1 VDIPKQYDPKEVEAH
16 WREWWHEGG
25 FFQTSPSMDKEPY
38 VIMMPPPNVT
48 GVLHMGHAL
57 QDTIQ
62 DELIRYYRMKGYEAH
77 WQAGKDHA
85 GIATQTV
92 VEKEMKKNGEPSRR
106 DLGREKFIER
116 VWEFVERNRN
126 TISQQ
131 KKSLGIS
138 PDFSKERFTLDDG
151 LSDAVQKA
159 FIKLYEDGL
168 IYRGPYIV
176 NWSPKLQSAISDEEV
191 DMKDELGHLWHIRYP
206 GADGG
211 EGVIVA
217 TTRPETML
225 GDTAVMV
232 HPDDD
237 RYADLIGK
245 KVELPL
251 TGRTLKVIAD
261 DYVDREFGTGAVKVT
276 PAHDPND
283 FEVGKRHDLDM
294 PVILDTE
301 ARVQAPAPEKYVG
314 MDRYAAREAVVA
326 DLEEQDYLVKVEEY
340 THSVGYCHRT
350 KAQIEPYL
358 STQWF
363 LKMEPLAKRAIEVV
377 RNGEIKFVPDRWG
390 KVYFQWMENIRD
402 WCISRQLWW
411 GHRIPAYHCVDCN
424 YVHVGTDHP
433 DICPAC
439 GSNHWRQDEDVLDT
453 WFSSWLWTF
462 STLGWP
468 KQTGDLLYYHPTNV
482 LVSGY
487 DIIFFWIA
495 RMIVASLYF
504 VDEIPF
510 KQVYI
515 TGMIKDKQGRWM
527 SKSLGNGID
536 PLDMVDQYG
545 ADAVRY
551 SLTVLNT
558 VGQDIRLDPSRFEM
572 GRNFANKLWNSFRFL
587 VNRDLTGVAGASA
600 PDSLPAALEIEDRW
614 IEGRMIQV
622 TREMEAKIELYRL
635 DEALIGLYRF
645 IWNDFCDWYIETI
658 KTRIG
663 DDADPTTA
671 GQTLH
676 FAIDVFDKI
685 IHLLHPFMPFITEE
699 IYQTLN
705 GVMGDAWAKDRPDS
719 ISVSSYPDFEGRQ
732 VDRAAVTEFE
742 YVRELVSAI
751 RNVRGELLVPPVAEA
766 SLLMRSDDPKL
777 DIVHREWVTI
787 KRLARLG
794 GNGLDT
800 VDSKP
805 HASATTL
812 VEGREIYIP
821 LEGLIDLDAERD
833 RVTKEIGK
841 LSGLLTG
848 VEKKLSNER
857 FVANAPDDVVA
868 NERAKLDKMSA
879 DVEKLKAHLA
889 DLD

>member
-1 VDIPKQYDPKEVEAH
+1 MTVEIPKQYDPKEVEAH
-16 WREWWHEGG
+16 WREWWHENE
-25 FFQTSPSMDKEPY
+25 FFKTKPDMVKEPY

-62 DELIRYYRMKGYEAH
+62 DELIRYHRMKGYEAH

-92 VEKEMKKNGEPSRR
+92 VEREMKKNQEPTRR
-106 DLGREKFIER
+106 EMGREKFIER
-116 VWEFVERNRN
+116 VWEFVEKNRN

-138 PDFSKERFTLDDG
+138 PDFTKERFTLDDG

-159 FIKLYEDGL
+159 FIKLHNDGL

-191 DMKDELGHLWHIRYP
+191 DFKDEVGHLWHIRYP
-206 GADGG
+206 GVDGS
-211 EGVIVA
+211 EGVVVA

-232 HPDDD
+232 HPDDE
-237 RYADLIGK
+237 RYTDLIGK
-245 KVELPL
+245 EVILPL
-251 TGRTLKVIAD
+251 TGRTLTVIAD

-283 FEVGKRHDLDM
+283 FEVGRRHDLEM
-294 PVILDTE
+294 LTILDTE
-301 ARVQAPAPEKYVG
+301 ANVQAPAPEKYVG
-314 MDRYAAREAVVA
+314 LDRYAARDAVVA
-326 DLEEQDYLVKVEEY
+326 DLEEQGFLIKVEEH

-363 LKMEPLAKRAIEVV
+363 LKMEPLAKRAMEVV
-377 RNGEIKFVPDRWG
+377 RNGEIKFVPDRWN

-411 GHRIPAYHCVDCN
+411 GHRIPAFHCVDCN

-587 VNRDLTGVAGASA
+587 VNRDLGGVNEAKVE
-600 PDSLPAALEIEDRW
+600 PLEIEDRW
-614 IEGRMIQV
+614 IEGRMIQ
-622 TREMEAKIELYRL
+622 TTLDLEKKIEQYRL

-663 DDADPTTA
+663 DDADQATA
-671 GQTLH
+671 RQTLR
-676 FAIDVFDKI
+676 FAINIFDKI

-699 IYQTLN
+699 MYQTLN
-705 GVMGDAWAKDRPDS
+705 SVMGDAWAKDRPGS
-719 ISVSSYPDFEGRQ
+719 ISVSSYPEFKGST
-732 VDRAAVTEFE
+732 VDETAVAEFE
-742 YVRELVSAI
+742 YVRELISAI
-751 RNVRGELLVPPVAEA
+751 RNVRGELLVSPATEA
-766 SLLMRSDDPKL
+766 QLLMRSDEPKL
-777 DIVHREWVTI
+777 ELIRREWATV
-787 KRLARLG
+787 KRLGRLSG
-794 GNGLDT
+794 DTLET

-805 HASATTL
+805 RASATTL
-812 VEGREIYIP
+812 VEGREIFIP
-821 LEGLIDLDAERD
+821 LEGLIDLDVEKER
-833 RVTKEIGK
+833 VGKEIGK
-841 LSGLLTG
+841 LEGLLKG

-868 NERAKLDKMSA
+868 NERAKMEKMSA
-879 DVEKLKAHLA
+879 DVEKLRAHLA

>member
-1 VDIPKQYDPKEVEAH
+1 MDIPKQYDPKEVEAH
-16 WREWWHEGG
+16 WREWWHEND
-25 FFQTSPSMDKEPY
+25 FFKTSPSMEKEPY

-62 DELIRYYRMKGYEAH
+62 DELIRYYRMKGFEAH

-92 VEKEMKKNGEPSRR
+92 VEREMKKNGEPDRR
-106 DLGREKFIER
+106 TMGREKFIER
-116 VWEFVERNRN
+116 VWQFVERNRN
-126 TISQQ
+126 TISTQ

-151 LSDAVQKA
+151 LSDAVQEA
-159 FIKLYEDGL
+159 FIKLHQDGL

-191 DMKDELGHLWHIRYP
+191 DFKDEQGHLWHIRYP
-206 GADGG
+206 GADGS
-211 EGVIVA
+211 EGVVVA

-232 HPDDD
+232 HPEDD
-237 RYADLIGK
+237 RYKDLVGK
-245 KVELPL
+245 EVVLPL
-251 TGRTLKVIAD
+251 TGRNIPVIAD

-283 FEVGKRHDLDM
+283 FEVGRRHDLDM

-301 ARVQAPAPEKYVG
+301 ARIQAPAPEKYIG
-314 MDRYAAREAVVA
+314 LDRDAAREAVVK
-326 DLEEQDYLVKVEEY
+326 DLEDQGYLVKTEEY

-350 KAQIEPYL
+350 KVRIEPYL

-363 LKMEPLAKRAIEVV
+363 LKMKPLAKRAIEVV

-411 GHRIPAYHCVDCN
+411 GHRIPAYYCEDCN

-439 GSNHWRQDEDVLDT
+439 GSNQWRQDEDVLDT

-536 PLDMVDQYG
+536 PLEMVDQYG

-587 VNRDLTGVAGASA
+587 VNRDLAGVTEA
-600 PDSLPAALEIEDRW
+600 PGDALEIEDRW
-614 IEGRMIQV
+614 IEGRMIQ
-622 TREMEAKIELYRL
+622 TARELEERIEQYRL

-663 DDADPTTA
+663 NDADA
-671 GQTLH
+671 ASSKQTLH
-676 FAIDVFDKI
+676 FAINVFDKI

-699 IYQTLN
+699 MYQTLN
-705 GVMGDAWAKDRPDS
+705 GVMGEAWAQDRAGS
-719 ISVSSYPDFEGRQ
+719 IAVSPFPDFSDSR
-732 VDRAAVTEFE
+732 VDETAVAEFE

-766 SLLMRSDDPKL
+766 QLVMRADDPKL
-777 DIVHREWVTI
+777 DIVRREWVTV
-787 KRLARLG
+787 KRLARLSG
-794 GNGLDT
+794 DELAT
-800 VDSKP
+800 ADSKP
-805 HASATTL
+805 KASATTL

-821 LEGLIDLDAERD
+821 LEGLIDLDAEKD
-833 RVTKEIGK
+833 RVQKEIGK
-841 LSGLLTG
+841 LEGLLKG
-848 VEKKLSNER
+848 VEKKLSNDK
-857 FVANAPDDVVA
+857 FVANAPEDVVA
-868 NERAKLDKMSA
+868 KEREKMDTYSNDLA
-879 DVEKLKAHLA
+879 KLKAHLA
-889 DLD
+889 DLS

>member
-1 VDIPKQYDPKEVEAH
+1 MDIPKHYDPKEVEGH
-16 WREWWHEGG
+16 WREWWHDSG
-25 FFQTSPSMDKEPY
+25 FFKTSPTSGKEPY

-92 VEKEMKKNGEPSRR
+92 VEREMKKNREPTRR
-106 DLGREKFIER
+106 EMGREKFIER
-116 VWEFVERNRN
+116 VWEFVEKNRN

-138 PDFSKERFTLDDG
+138 PDFTRERFTLDDG
-151 LSDAVQKA
+151 LCDSVQEA
-159 FIKLYEDGL
+159 FIKLHKDGL

-191 DMKDELGHLWHIRYP
+191 DSKDEVGHLWHIRYP
-206 GADGG
+206 GVDGS
-211 EGVIVA
+211 EGVVVA

-232 HPDDD
+232 HPDDE
-237 RYADLIGK
+237 RYKDLVGK
-245 KVELPL
+245 EVTLPL
-251 TGRTLKVIAD
+251 CNRTLTVIAD

-283 FEVGKRHDLDM
+283 FEVGRRHGLEM
-294 PVILDTE
+294 PIILDTE
-301 ARVQAPAPEKYVG
+301 ARVQAPAPEKYIG
-314 MDRYAAREAVVA
+314 LDRYAAREAVIA
-326 DLEEQDYLVKVEEY
+326 DLEEQGYLVKVEEH

-350 KAQIEPYL
+350 NAQIEPYL

-411 GHRIPAYHCVDCN
+411 GHRIPAYYCEECN

-433 DICPAC
+433 SVCPTC
-439 GSNHWRQDEDVLDT
+439 GSNVWRQDEDVLDT

-468 KQTGDLLYYHPTNV
+468 KQTSELLFYHPTNV

-527 SKSLGNGID
+527 SKSLGNGIN

-587 VNRDLTGVAGASA
+587 VNRDLNGVAGALA
-600 PDSLPAALEIEDRW
+600 PDAPAEIEDRW
-614 IEGRMIQV
+614 IEGRLIQ
-622 TREMEAKIELYRL
+622 TTAELEKQIEHYRL
-635 DEALIGLYRF
+635 DEALIVLYRF

-663 DDADPTTA
+663 EDADPVSA
-671 GQTLH
+671 AQTLR
-676 FAIDVFDKI
+676 FAIDVYDKL

-705 GVMGDAWAKDRPDS
+705 QVMGDDFTKDRAGS
-719 ISVSSYPDFEGRQ
+719 ISISPFPDFSDST
-732 VDRAAVTEFE
+732 VDNSAVEEFE
-742 YVRELVSAI
+742 YVRELVGAI
-751 RNVRGELLVPPVAEA
+751 RNVRGELLVPPGAEA
-766 SLLMRSDDPKL
+766 NLVIRADEPKL
-777 DIVHREWVTI
+777 DIIKREWVTI
-787 KRLARLG
+787 KRLAHLAG
-794 GNGLDT
+794 DEVELSET
-800 VDSKP
+800 KP
-805 HASATTL
+805 RASATTL

-821 LEGLIDLDAERD
+821 LEGLIDLDSERD
-833 RVTKEIGK
+833 RVRKEIGK
-841 LSGLLTG
+841 LEGLLKG
-848 VEKKLSNER
+848 VEKKLGNEK
-857 FVANAPDDVVA
+857 FVANAPADLVA
-868 NERAKLDKMSA
+868 KEREKMDKMTA
-879 DVEKLKAHLA
+879 DVEKLRAHLR